1 MLTKKFIAAALAVGT
16 FIFAPNVEAEN
27 LNYYTG
33 TGEYIMSDSETQEFA
48 KEGAKMQATR
58 AAQEKA
64 GVFVSS
70 NTKIKNY
77 MVEADEIETFTASI
91 VKFIGEP
98 KFEPLLIP
106 GNDGKTYIKF
116 IATITV
122 AIDLDDLNAQ
132 IENWQNRDGHERSNL
147 VEQNKYLQQIIDKQT
162 KQIARL
168 EEIIANSNSTNI
180 QSELQKIDK
189 DALFIHKFDAAY
201 EEYKKGNYS
210 NSIDLLIEASQL
222 NPNSEQAYYNR
233 GLAYAK
239 LKQYDSAISS
249 FNKAIE
255 INPNDADAYYDRG
268 CAYGIL
274 QQYDAAISDYTRAIE
289 IDQNYAKAYYN
300 RGCAYGILQQYD
312 AAISSFNKAI
322 EINPN
327 DADAYYDRGC
337 AYGILQQYD
346 AAISDYTRAIE
357 IDQNYAKAYNN
368 RGNAYSDLE
377 KYDAAISDYNKA
389 IELNPNLVNAY
400 NNRAVAYA
408 LSGNFKQAIIDITK
422 YIELNPNDA
431 KTYKLRG
438 LCYQYLG
445 EYEKAAAD
453 FARAK
458 QLGYNG

>member
-289 IDQNYAKAYYN
+289 IDQNYAKAY
-300 RGCAYGILQQYD
+300 
-312 AAISSFNKAI
+312 
-322 EINPN
+322 
-327 DADAYYDRGC
+327 
-337 AYGILQQYD
+337 
-346 AAISDYTRAIE
+346 
-357 IDQNYAKAYNN
+357 NN